1 MTDRC
6 PMHRRAS
13 ECSKPLYIT
22 LLLLWIFE
30 QWGILSVSSFI
41 SSLFKMNSEQK
52 NTLFCV
58 LAFLIVQNPSD
69 FWTLRDITYIRYLFS
84 LKAEKPP
91 KAALFCALFFSCSKP
106 FVYHRDFWT
115 LSPCRGEPSQSS
127 PVGLDRFPLLSL
139 RDIFPRSGGS
149 LSSQGELFGIFR

>member
-6 PMHRRAS
+6 PMRRRAS

-30 QWGILSVSSFI
+30 QLELFNVSMLIPSCSRWTTRAKTTVF
-41 SSLFKMNSEQK
+41 
-52 NTLFCV
+52 V
-58 LAFLIVQNPSD
+58 RLAFLVVQNPSD

-84 LKAEKPP
+84 CKAEKPP
-91 KAALFCALFFSCSKP
+91 KAAPFCALFFSCSKP

-127 PVGLDRFPLLSL
+127 PVGLARFPLLSL